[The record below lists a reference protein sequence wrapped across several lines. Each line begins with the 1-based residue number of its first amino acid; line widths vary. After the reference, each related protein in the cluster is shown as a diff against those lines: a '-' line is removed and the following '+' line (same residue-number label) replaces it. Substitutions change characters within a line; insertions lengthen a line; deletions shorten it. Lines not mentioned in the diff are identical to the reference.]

1 MYYTKTQEVMKMDRK
16 EMVKRLGE
24 FLGIKPKYLGA
35 PTFDYEIGTM
45 EENHKPTSKLLG
57 EDGNIFSILGRVSR
71 TLKEHGKEEQAKEVC
86 ERVMASCSYDEAL
99 QIIMEY
105 VEVE

>member
-1 MYYTKTQEVMKMDRK
+1 
-16 EMVKRLGE
+16 
-24 FLGIKPKYLGA
+24 
-35 PTFDYEIGTM
+35 M
-45 EENHKPTSKLLG
+45 EENHKPTVKLIG

-71 TLKEHGKEEQAKEVC
+71 TLKEDGKEEQAKEVS
-86 ERVMASCSYDEAL
+86 ERVMASSSYGKAL

>member
-1 MYYTKTQEVMKMDRK
+1 MAICYYLE
-16 EMVKRLGE
+16 
-24 FLGIKPKYLGA
+24 
-35 PTFDYEIGTM
+35 EIGGRVM
-45 EENHKPTSKLLG
+45 EVNRKPSVKLIG

-71 TLKEHGKEEQAKEVC
+71 TLKEDGKEEQVKEVS
-86 ERVMASCSYDEAL
+86 ERVMASSSYGEAL

>member
-1 MYYTKTQEVMKMDRK
+1 MAICYYLE
-16 EMVKRLGE
+16 
-24 FLGIKPKYLGA
+24 
-35 PTFDYEIGTM
+35 EIGGRVM
-45 EENHKPTSKLLG
+45 EENHKPSVKLIG

-71 TLKEHGKEEQAKEVC
+71 ALKEAGKEEQVKEVS
-86 ERVMASCSYDEAL
+86 ERVMASSSYGEAL